1 MPLRLRNKKGLVMPE
16 EKRCCEALR
25 RIEEKARNAI
35 ESIDGMSPAKRDDL
49 FDLRMQL
56 ESIREICE
64 GARGAPA

>member
-1 MPLRLRNKKGLVMPE
+1 MPE

-25 RIEEKARNAI
+25 RIEERARDAI
-35 ESIDGMSPAKRDDL
+35 ESIDNMPPARRSDL
-49 FDLRMQL
+49 FDLRKHL